1 MSTSVSSVAKHFPSA
16 ENGFTTTLASTISS
30 GATTVPL
37 NSVAGYANGEVVV
50 FIVDP
55 SDAAKKQTFTGT
67 VDTSGVQITG
77 VVWTSGTNQTHT
89 AGATVVD
96 YVDAAHI
103 SMVSKGLLVE
113 HDQDGTHGAITADS
127 VASAG
132 AVSGTTISGTALT
145 ASANLSMTGGT
156 FSLKGFWDGWVEA
169 TDTWTYASATTFTIA
184 GVDRTAQF
192 PVGTKVK
199 LTQTSVKYFYVTAS
213 AFATD
218 TTITVTGG
226 SDYTLANAAITSP
239 FFSNAATPNGFPQW
253 FNWSTTYVNI
263 TAGNGTTVAVF
274 SMSGKTVNLRLNFT
288 LGNSSSVGT
297 APTFTLPV
305 TSVNYAGPTTTP
317 IGSFRVFDASGGEY
331 VGSTY
336 WLTTTTAIIQ
346 VWDSAATTLR
356 PSNISSTNP
365 MTWTTNDGFTLAA
378 TYEAA

>member
-1 MSTSVSSVAKHFPSA
+1 MSTSVSSVTSHFPSA

-30 GATTVPL
+30 GAATVPL
-37 NSVAGYANGEVVV
+37 NSVAGYSNGEVVV

-103 SMVSKGLLVE
+103 SIMTKGLLVAHNQTGVHKSGATYASPVFSGTATGTYE
-113 HDQDGTHGAITADS
+113 LAGTSTITSPTITTPVIKTFDGWQTGSGTWTYASSTTFTVPAGDAAVMS
-127 VASAG
+127 VG
-132 AVSGTTISGTALT
+132 TKIKLTQTTTKYFYVTGVSGTTI
-145 ASANLSMTGGT
+145 
-156 FSLKGFWDGWVEA
+156 
-169 TDTWTYASATTFTIA
+169 
-184 GVDRTAQF
+184 
-192 PVGTKVK
+192 
-199 LTQTSVKYFYVTAS
+199 
-213 AFATD
+213 
-218 TTITVTGG
+218 TVNGG
-226 SDYTLANAAITSP
+226 SDYTVANAAITSP
-239 FFSNAATPNGFPQW
+239 YFSNAATPQGHPLW
-253 FNWSTTYVNI
+253 FNWTTTYVNI

-317 IGSFRVFDASGGEY
+317 IGGLRVFDASGGEY

-346 VWDSAATTLR
+346 AWDAAATTLR